1 MACSRSPPASPRAP
15 KIQQQIWDDCATPP
29 VGLFDPNKLRKS
41 TRDSPKSRS
50 IHSSSQ
56 DDSPKLYRDQRSPK
70 SPQKFTYGPK
80 VAEPQYFSLEEPPRS
95 PKITYST
102 PSPTSSKMA
111 DISGNVSPSSGYFEQ
126 RSPKYL
132 SHQSSPRKFV
142 FDAVSPRRESIA
154 SKSGF
159 SVAKPND
166 VVDMHEFDTTPPN
179 SPYKFPSSMSH
190 SIKLKRQSSLHYKRS
205 QQYHQPQ
212 QHSHRQSPNFDL
224 IKQSSDPLHSTFVT
238 DFPSN
243 VRKQQQQQQKQ
254 IAAPPPSQQLQ
265 HQHQQQQHQQQQ
277 QRRQSI
283 SNEASSEISAATT
296 ALCCESTTT
305 TDTSRQSSSDWRR
318 QAMHITSNPNYQALH
333 TSHSTLDRTCS
344 DSVMMSSC
352 CRKST
357 SDLTS
362 VTESNIGA
370 PVASHHRRRG
380 SSKGGLALLASR
392 RNSRDS
398 IKSAASNSSLFS
410 NEDVGPLAFQASARG
425 RQRRT
430 SNFLEL
436 PVPDHQRPR
445 VCSLPDRPYNP
456 RQSDDLYRLRTFSI
470 SKGTVVNCGDSII
483 SRRSRSN
490 TSVNSTT
497 SRASE
502 RSPFEGS
509 CCGKGYTAVDDSL
522 PPSPT
527 ESAEIPPPPRYRVVL
542 FGDAGTGK
550 TALVSQFMT
559 SEYMHTYDASLDDEF
574 GEKTVSV
581 LLDGEESEIVF
592 IDHPSSEM
600 SVENSLSTYEPHGCV
615 IVYSVV
621 QRSSFRQAEE
631 IVKYLWR
638 ENVTKE
644 KSVILVGNKADLAR
658 SRVIPTAEGKALA
671 KSIEAKFIETS
682 SGIQHNVDELL
693 VGILKQIR
701 LKETRDK
708 KAAAQNAMKMRNS
721 RTHINFTLAKE
732 ILQKICLSDITKSRS
747 CENLHVL

>member
-142 FDAVSPRRESIA
+142 FDAVSPRRESI
-154 SKSGF
+154 
-159 SVAKPND
+159 
-166 VVDMHEFDTTPPN
+166 
-179 SPYKFPSSMSH
+179 
-190 SIKLKRQSSLHYKRS
+190 
-205 QQYHQPQ
+205 
-212 QHSHRQSPNFDL
+212 
-224 IKQSSDPLHSTFVT
+224 